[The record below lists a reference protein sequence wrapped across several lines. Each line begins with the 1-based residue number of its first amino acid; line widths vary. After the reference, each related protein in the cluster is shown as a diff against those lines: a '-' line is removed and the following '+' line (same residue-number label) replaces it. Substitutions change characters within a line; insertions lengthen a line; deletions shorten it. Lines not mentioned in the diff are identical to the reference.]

1 MGLVDILHPLIKK
14 LVEAVFPCPRSE
26 VQLRNDYIHPPFFQP
41 FPDIGKQL
49 AVIVVYICRRA
60 YGKDHAGFGIYDN
73 LLNVLYHYIHIVSS
87 EFLNTLKLVFAIF
100 LIFRIIIHAFAFFQR
115 RVEIIIHMDAVYI
128 VFGYDFFDDI
138 HNTGLHFGHGGV
150 VDADFV
156 IVLSPRYRNFGVKFS
171 KRTILACPCRDAVR
185 IHPGMKLESP
195 FVGLLYKETQNIIAR
210 IFSGS
215 TGYVL
220 TPRLILRLVKG
231 IRHSAYLEEY
241 SIHVIGN
248 QQIQIIRIFLLL
260 SSGIVIFH
268 RPVNAPYG
276 SDPCTAQFFLG

>member
-1 MGLVDILHPLIKK
+1 MSKPIVAI
-14 LVEAVFPCPRSE
+14 
-26 VQLRNDYIHPPFFQP
+26 
-41 FPDIGKQL
+41 IGRPNVGKSTLFNAL
-49 AVIVVYICRRA
+49 AGQQISIV
-60 YGKDHAGFGIYDN
+60 KDTPGVTRDRIYADVN
-73 LLNVLYHYIHIVSS
+73 W
-87 EFLNTLKLVFAIF
+87 LNTQFTMIDTGGIEPSTNDLILKSMREQAEIAIETADVIIF
-100 LIFRIIIHAFAFFQR
+100 LTDVRQ
-115 RVEIIIHMDAVYI
+115 
-128 VFGYDFFDDI
+128 
-138 HNTGLHFGHGGV
+138 GV

-171 KRTILACPCRDAVR
+171 KRTVLACPCRDAVR

-215 TGYVL
+215 TGDIL